1 MDGRKLEKILQQ
13 TGKTELQI
21 SELLGMDA
29 SRLRKFFSMDDV
41 PTGLIENLSASLHL
55 PVGFFF
61 GTENAGVCSNI
72 VVDRGVTELPFTPL
86 ELDLP
91 LNDGEKVRYM
101 AAAIIDDHLELD
113 TYPMERM
120 ASFEWPAGKETA
132 FFVFRNEKECLIRHF
147 GKARSSCSSV
157 LMGDAG
163 FHIGMESLP
172 SCKICLYKE
181 GCKVADVP
189 VLELDRFC
197 DALYFIWEEYR
208 QRLLFTTV
216 K

>member
-1 MDGRKLEKILQQ
+1 
-13 TGKTELQI
+13 
-21 SELLGMDA
+21 
-29 SRLRKFFSMDDV
+29 
-41 PTGLIENLSASLHL
+41 
-55 PVGFFF
+55 
-61 GTENAGVCSNI
+61 
-72 VVDRGVTELPFTPL
+72 
-86 ELDLP
+86 
-91 LNDGEKVRYM
+91 
-101 AAAIIDDHLELD
+101 
-113 TYPMERM
+113 MERM
-120 ASFEWPAGKETA
+120 ASFEWPTDKDTA

-181 GCKVADVP
+181 GRKVADVP

-208 QRLLFTTV
+208 QRLLSTTV